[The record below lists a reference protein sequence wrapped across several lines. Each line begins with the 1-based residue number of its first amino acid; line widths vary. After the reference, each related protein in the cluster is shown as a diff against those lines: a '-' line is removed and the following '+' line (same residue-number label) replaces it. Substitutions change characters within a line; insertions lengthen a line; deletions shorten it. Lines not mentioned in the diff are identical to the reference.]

1 MATPS
6 PSAADEGT
14 LNVIITS
21 SFHEPEEDDDVRI
34 HPVLTE
40 GMTDACL
47 GRSRFHAT

>member
-6 PSAADEGT
+6 SSAADEGT
-14 LNVIITS
+14 SNVIITS
-21 SFHEPEEDDDVRI
+21 SSHEPEEDDDVRI
-34 HPVLTE
+34 LSALTE